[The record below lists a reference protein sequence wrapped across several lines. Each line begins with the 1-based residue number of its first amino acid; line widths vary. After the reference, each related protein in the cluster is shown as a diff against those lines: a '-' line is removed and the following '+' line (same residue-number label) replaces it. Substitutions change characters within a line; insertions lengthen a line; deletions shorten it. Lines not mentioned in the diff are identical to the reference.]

1 MKKVLITGGA
11 GTLGRCVT
19 EELLKRNYAVR
30 IFDLQ
35 SFDCNVAPV
44 GSSCE
49 VLRGDICNPDALSR
63 ATDDVD
69 WIIHLAAILPPLS
82 ENDRNLATAVNIHGT
97 RQLLK
102 VMKKGVPLVFASSV
116 AVYGVPQRKI
126 VDIDHPTK
134 PTDYY
139 GETKL
144 QNEKEIAAS
153 GQIFTVLRISGI
165 SVPALLEIPR
175 PWFFARKQ
183 RLQFVHLADAATAVA
198 NCVDNKNTGGHIFQI
213 AGDDS
218 WRMWGEEYSKAICNA
233 FDIPPESASY
243 LKEPSWPG
251 WYDTRRSQAIFDYQ
265 HQRFEKFIA
274 QLRDLYRGAVDQPI
288 DAP

>member
-11 GTLGRCVT
+11 GTLGRCVA
-19 EELLKRNYAVR
+19 EELLRRNYRVR
-30 IFDLQ
+30 IFDLR
-35 SFDCNVAPV
+35 SFDCNVVPV
-44 GSSCE
+44 GPSFE
-49 VLRGDICNPDALSR
+49 AVRGDICDPDALSR
-63 ATDDVD
+63 ATSDVD

-82 ENDRNLATAVNIHGT
+82 ENDQNLAEVVNIQGT

-102 VMKKGVPLVFASSV
+102 VVRKEVPLVFASSV

-126 VDIDHPTK
+126 VDIDHPAK
-134 PTDYY
+134 PIDYY

-144 QNEKEIAAS
+144 QNEREIEAS
-153 GQIFTVLRISGI
+153 GRTSTVLRISGI

-198 NCVDNKNTGGHIFQI
+198 NCVGNKSAVGHIFQI
-213 AGDDS
+213 AGDNS
-218 WRMWGEEYSKAICNA
+218 WRMLGEEYSKAICNA
-233 FDIPPESASY
+233 FDLPPESASY

-251 WYDTRRSQAIFDYQ
+251 WYDTRISQAVLDYQ
-265 HQRFEKFIA
+265 LQCFEKFIA
-274 QLRDLYRGAVDQPI
+274 QLRSLYRGAVDGPV
-288 DAP
+288 DES